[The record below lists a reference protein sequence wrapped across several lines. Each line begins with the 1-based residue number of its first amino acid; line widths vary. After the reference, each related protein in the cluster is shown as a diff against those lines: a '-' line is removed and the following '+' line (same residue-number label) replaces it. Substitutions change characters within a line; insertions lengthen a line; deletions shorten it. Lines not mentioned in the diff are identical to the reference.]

1 MIVPD
6 LLRAAAADSPERC
19 AVQVPGAGAMT
30 YAEWEARSNQLARA
44 LVDEGLEPGDR
55 VALWFSNCAALDYLI
70 GYFAVQKAGGV
81 AVPIN
86 PRLAPPEV
94 AFIFDHA
101 VPRFWLGDRDAAAAL
116 ELARAGPR
124 VLEGRAEDQS
134 GTEFQVAR
142 SADDLADV
150 LYTSGTTGFPKG
162 VASRHADVARIA
174 EGNAARHFSGAAF
187 LHAFPMHTFAGTH
200 GMLMLSLSGK
210 LSMIVQPRFDA
221 PGFLELVEKRRVAIT
236 YLAPAMIRL
245 LLDRPELERA
255 DVSSIRLILYGSAPA
270 PPEMVERV
278 GKAFARAAQV
288 NVYGSTEA
296 GAASCALPPDQA
308 LRRPGS
314 IGRPVPPAE
323 LSIRAESGEPL
334 AAGEVGEI
342 WLRLPGAH
350 RSYYNDEAATRAT
363 WTADGWLKTGD
374 VGHLDADGYLYIDDR
389 KKDVILRGGHNVYP
403 AEVERALL
411 AHPGVAEAAVVGA
424 PHRVLGEDVAAF
436 IVAREPGKLSLE
448 ELARWCAER
457 LADYKR
463 PRRVEFVGELPKN
476 AMGKVLRR
484 ELQER
489 ARARE

>member
-6 LLRAAAADSPERC
+6 LLRAAAAEAPKRRSVE
-19 AVQVPGAGAMT
+19 VSGTGAMT

-44 LVDEGLEPGDR
+44 LVVQGLEPGDR
-55 VALWFSNCAALDYLI
+55 VALWFTNAAALDYLV

-101 VPRFWLGDRDAAAAL
+101 EPRFWIGDGDADAV
-116 ELARAGPR
+116 LAQAGVRPR
-124 VLEGRAEDQS
+124 QLDVRAEGQS
-134 GTEFQVAR
+134 ADPFQVSRA
-142 SADDLADV
+142 APDLADV

-162 VASRHADVARIA
+162 VASRHADVVRIA
-174 EGNAARHFSGAAF
+174 EGNAGRRFAGAAF

-200 GMLMLSLSGK
+200 GMLMLSLSGN
-210 LSMIVQPRFDA
+210 LTMVVQPRFDA
-221 PGFLELVEKRRVAIT
+221 LGFIRLVEERRVAIT

-245 LLDRPELERA
+245 LLERPELEPA
-255 DVSSIRLILYGSAPA
+255 DLSSIRLILYGSAPA

-278 GKAFARAAQV
+278 AKAFPGAAQI
-288 NVYGSTEA
+288 NVYGLTEA
-296 GAASCALPPDQA
+296 GAASCALPPEEA

-323 LSIRAESGEPL
+323 LSIRSESGGAL
-334 AAGEVGEI
+334 APGEVGEI
-342 WLRLPGAH
+342 WLRLPGSQ
-350 RSYYNDEAATRAT
+350 RNYYNDEAATRAT
-363 WTADGWLKTGD
+363 WTDDGWLKTGD

-389 KKDVILRGGHNVYP
+389 MKDVILRGGHNVYP
-403 AEVERALL
+403 AEVERVLL
-411 AHPGVAEAAVVGA
+411 AYPGVAEAAVVGA

-436 IVAREPGKLSLE
+436 IVAHEPDTLSLDD
-448 ELARWCAER
+448 LAHWCAQR

-463 PRRVEFVGELPKN
+463 PRRVKLVSELPKN

-484 ELQER
+484 ELRER
-489 ARARE
+489 ARE